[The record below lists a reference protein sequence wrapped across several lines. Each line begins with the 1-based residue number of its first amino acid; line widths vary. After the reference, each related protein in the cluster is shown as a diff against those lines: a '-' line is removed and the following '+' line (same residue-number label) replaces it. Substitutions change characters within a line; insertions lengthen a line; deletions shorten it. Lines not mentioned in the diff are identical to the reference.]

1 MPAWAGACRLRLAAL
16 GCLVGLGLGLVFGAS
31 RLGLTSKGRLL
42 EAGRA
47 VDWAWQ
53 CNAGSLGANGLL
65 GSAGGLFCYV
75 TNIFFLCCRSG
86 RDKNKTQE
94 RFGLIPGSKICYLGL
109 VFGGL
114 GAASK
119 GRILEAASRAVD
131 WFGNAMQGHCKVN
144 RIFCLLGDFVLLLI
158 SSFYVAGVGETR
170 TRHKKG
176 LVLSQVVRFAI
187 WDWSLVDWVLLAR
200 GGFWRQQAGQLIGL
214 AMQCRVI
221 ARSIEFSAF

>member
-1 MPAWAGACRLRLAAL
+1 MGLGLWAWACGP
-16 GCLVGLGLGLVFGAS
+16 GLVGLGLGAWAFGPRPRLVGYF
-31 RLGLTSKGRLL
+31 
-42 EAGRA
+42 
-47 VDWAWQ
+47 
-53 CNAGSLGANGLL
+53 
-65 GSAGGLFCYV
+65 
-75 TNIFFLCCRSG
+75 
-86 RDKNKTQE
+86 
-94 RFGLIPGSKICYLGL
+94 
-109 VFGGL
+109 
-114 GAASK
+114 
-119 GRILEAASRAVD
+119 
-131 WFGNAMQGHCKVN
+131 AM
-144 RIFCLLGDFVLLLI
+144 LLI